1 MEKGSLM
8 KNILLVTTKYGI
20 QGNQWLTNELAN
32 ELKSR
37 DYKVY
42 VIALSWL
49 KDDPETSY
57 KEENEIKVYR
67 YKLPKLFFSD
77 FIIIKFIKQFI
88 FQILALRST
97 KKHLKKIKF
106 DLIIGFTPALLT
118 SKIVKYYQ
126 KLSTGTSYLI
136 LWDFFPYYLLDLNLL
151 KSKLFFQI
159 LKILENRSYLIYK
172 KIGCMTK
179 RNKEFLLMNYKG
191 IDPLK
196 LKIIPIWA
204 KISSRKEYSRS
215 QTREILG
222 YKKEDIIFVYGGA
235 HSIVQELDNI
245 INLAKKLLS
254 YERIKFIFIGKGT
267 DKERLKKIVNDQKIV
282 NIKFLDYIPR
292 EKYEEIIA
300 SFDIGIVS
308 LSSKLTVPSFPSK
321 SLDYLKV
328 GLPIIA
334 SIDKFTDYGNILEN
348 EIKGGYA
355 SIAGDEK
362 SLLQNALKL
371 VFDEEDRNKKGENGR
386 RYYEQIFSVENICNK
401 ILSSSIENENKK
413 FVK

>member
-1 MEKGSLM
+1 M

-136 LWDFFPYYLLDLNLL
+136 LWDFF
-151 KSKLFFQI
+151 
-159 LKILENRSYLIYK
+159 LIIY
-172 KIGCMTK
+172 
-179 RNKEFLLMNYKG
+179 
-191 IDPLK
+191 
-196 LKIIPIWA
+196 
-204 KISSRKEYSRS
+204 
-215 QTREILG
+215 
-222 YKKEDIIFVYGGA
+222 
-235 HSIVQELDNI
+235 
-245 INLAKKLLS
+245 
-254 YERIKFIFIGKGT
+254 
-267 DKERLKKIVNDQKIV
+267 
-282 NIKFLDYIPR
+282 
-292 EKYEEIIA
+292 
-300 SFDIGIVS
+300 
-308 LSSKLTVPSFPSK
+308 
-321 SLDYLKV
+321 
-328 GLPIIA
+328 
-334 SIDKFTDYGNILEN
+334 
-348 EIKGGYA
+348 
-355 SIAGDEK
+355 
-362 SLLQNALKL
+362 
-371 VFDEEDRNKKGENGR
+371 
-386 RYYEQIFSVENICNK
+386 
-401 ILSSSIENENKK
+401 
-413 FVK
+413 